1 VKKLVMIVFAAFLL
15 SGCIGGEQYL
25 YSGKSE
31 SWSMT
36 YKVVEAQSGSQQVE
50 GTLEYIGAGTAP
62 ETIDYSMNSV
72 IRGQS
77 TTNVPVTDDGKVTL
91 QNGSC
96 VDCAIIQEHTKIK
109 VEVIWDGKSETFNL
123 DEEES

>member
-1 VKKLVMIVFAAFLL
+1 MKKIITILFVAVLL

-36 YKVVEAQSGSQQVE
+36 YKIVEAQSGSQQVE

-77 TTNVPVTDDGKVTL
+77 TTNVPVTDGKAML
-91 QNGSC
+91 QNTSC
-96 VDCAIIQEHTKIK
+96 VDCGIIQEHTKIK
-109 VEVIWDGKSETFNL
+109 VEIIWDGKSETFNL

>member
-1 VKKLVMIVFAAFLL
+1 MKKLIPILFVTVLL
-15 SGCIGGEQYL
+15 RGCVGGEQYF
-25 YSGKSE
+25 YSGKSQ

-36 YKVVEAQSGSQQVE
+36 YKVIEAQSGSQQVN

-62 ETIDYSMNSV
+62 ETIGYSMNSV

-77 TTNVPVTDDGKVTL
+77 TTNVPVTDDGKVTV

-123 DEEES
+123 DEES